1 MGYVQEGIKQN
12 AIVVDGAPVDEIVM
26 GKLLK

>member
-1 MGYVQEGIKQN
+1 MRYVQEGIKQN
-12 AIVVDGAPVDEIVM
+12 AIVVDGEAVDEIVM